1 MLQADDARL
10 TNLDRPYWDAEAQTM
25 PREKIRALQDE
36 RLREAVRR
44 AYANAPFFRERFD
57 AIGVTPDNFGGL
69 DDLHGLPVFSKDDL
83 RADEAAHPPFGTYR
97 SAPRRDIIRMSTST
111 GTLGRPTVALWTA
124 HDLALDFELS
134 ARTNWRL
141 GYRPGDIVVN
151 AHPGY
156 TNGGESFIVSDCQ
169 YMGML
174 PISLGPPVS
183 LEEAARS
190 LRLLE
195 GLPVDRWRLYPS
207 AMQRFREAAEEF
219 KIKVQLPEPE
229 QAGPLHMYEKLS
241 GGQECI
247 STIGGAC
254 GPGEGA
260 HLAED
265 YAIVEVLDMHT
276 MQPVPDGQ
284 RGLLVVTSLGR
295 DNPMIRYNIEDIVR
309 IDPAPCDC
317 GETSRR
323 GFFEGRRKDI
333 VFVQDKIVLPID
345 VWKELPPVAE
355 FTLVRRPAAER
366 LTVRVEHDP
375 APDLETRLTGRT
387 GVPVDVER
395 VPEGSL
401 KRASFKPERVTDEP
415 EQAPATAAQ

>member
-1 MLQADDARL
+1 MLQADSGRL
-10 TNLDRPYWDAEAQTM
+10 TNLDRPYWDEEAQTM
-25 PREKIRALQDE
+25 PREKIAIVQDD

-44 AYANAPFFRERFD
+44 AHANAPFFRRRLDE
-57 AIGVTPDNFGGL
+57 AGITPDTFGGL
-69 DDLHGLPVFSKDDL
+69 GDLNKLPIFNKNDL

-97 SAPRRDIIRMSTST
+97 SAPRRDIIRMATST
-111 GTLGRPTVALWTA
+111 GTSGRPTVALWTA

-156 TNGGESFIVSDCQ
+156 TNGGESFIVGDCQ

-174 PISLGPPVS
+174 PVSLGPPVS

-190 LRLLE
+190 LRLLA
-195 GLPVDRWRLYPS
+195 GLPVDRWRLFPS
-207 AMQRFREAAEEF
+207 AMQRFREAAEKF
-219 KIKVQLPEPE
+219 KIDVELPEPE
-229 QAGPLHMYEKLS
+229 RTGPLHMYEKLS
-241 GGQECI
+241 AGQECI
-247 STIGGAC
+247 SNVGGTC
-254 GPGEGA
+254 GTGKGA

-265 YAIVEVLDMHT
+265 YAIVEVLHLDT
-276 MQPVPDGQ
+276 MQPVPDGE

-309 IDPAPCDC
+309 IDPSPCDC

-333 VFVQDKIVLPID
+333 VFVQGKIIMPID
-345 VWKELPPVAE
+345 VWKELPPEEE

-366 LTVRVEHDP
+366 LTVRVEHEP
-375 APDLETRLTGRT
+375 APDLAARLTART

-395 VPEGSL
+395 VPADSL
-401 KRASFKPERVTDEP
+401 KRASFKPERVVDEP
-415 EQAPATAAQ
+415 AETETVQ